1 MSIIYFNNEIEFL
14 TQIDPPSTMSKT
26 YFRLII
32 VSSRAR
38 NKLAIYASVLPN
50 VIVMEYTYET
60 NTLQDIADLVKGV
73 LRKVSIM
80 QFSIVCKNGAEF
92 LFY

>member
-1 MSIIYFNNEIEFL
+1 MKYL
-14 TQIDPPSTMSKT
+14 MTMIDPPSTMSKA

-60 NTLQDIADLVKGV
+60 NTLQDIADLVRSV
-73 LRKVSIM
+73 LKKV
-80 QFSIVCKNGAEF
+80 FSFNSLEF
-92 LFY
+92 IWFLA